1 MHSPSRDELIAI
13 VTRLLTADGTEQ
25 ELDDMETWL
34 EQHVP
39 DPNVS
44 RLIYHPEREM
54 TAEEIVDQALRYQ
67 PTPLGGGA

>member
-1 MHSPSRDELIAI
+1 MNSPSRKELIAI
-13 VTRLLTADGTEQ
+13 VRRLMTADGTEQ

-44 RLIYHPEREM
+44 RLIYHPEREL
-54 TAEEIVDQALRYQ
+54 TAEEIVDQALRYR
-67 PTPLGGGA
+67 PTPLGGAA